1 MQDCCSLFTPL
12 CSLLPMQDQVE
23 LLETLQALELA
34 HRRSEFARARAEALA
49 TARYGE
55 SGGLWVPFP
64 IQTDTIADSNPS
76 PPPVPCRGEALM
88 HAQAATRDA
97 EAQQLQLSALL
108 QTTLEHL
115 GCAPSPTPTRPGARA
130 SLGES
135 RAGVEGSAAG
145 LTLAGLLDASLDPRR
160 QAEAAAAQPQ
170 QGTTAQE
177 DGGGGGRARSARHQ
191 ALRASLEGSLASLA
205 RGLHPDGAEA
215 PTEEEEAPALDAS
228 RSHFSGFTVHTN
240 DLAPGAPSSRGTR
253 AEPFSLDNGSPSPRA
268 RAPGENAPPQ
278 AEAPRSSQGWRGIA
292 SALRSSVQGGAGG
305 HRSIDPGQGLQ
316 DTPLAPA
323 WTPVGP
329 AGGEGRGT
337 HSQAAAAAQ
346 RPAPL
351 LLPGDVPAPVG
362 AGSLRGKATTSLVRT
377 GASLA
382 SPGFAKAGAMRACDA
397 PAPGPQGGAQDSH
410 PLPLGTFLSPTLEG
424 MARWKGARPGVN
436 PRDHIAAVFRNTED
450 LDFYHPFSGAG
461 GGGGGF
467 AATSVTGFLLIPLG
481 QEICPRRLCLK
492 GVNICSVARW
502 RGRMRAALDDQSCG
516 ATGPQ
521 AVEALSWT
529 LCFQSTETSGK
540 HQLNPLPNTNQ
551 SQRGCMGS
559 HGLPPT
565 GSTARCPPPMPRP
578 CRMPPRTLRVDGRRR
593 RPGLAC
599 RVAASHS
606 KAATCSHLTP
616 SPSMHLASPPWR
628 QNAPNPVMSPSGH
641 MTKCW

>member
-1 MQDCCSLFTPL
+1 MVGFVQRFFCLAGDAGSPQRSPQSLRNAYADSARSKILAAVEQDLTDAFSRIPHPVAPAREQSLAYTRLSAQDLSPSFL
-12 CSLLPMQDQVE
+12 FLARDLLGKIGALARTCQICQQDQVE

-49 TARYGE
+49 TA
-55 SGGLWVPFP
+55 
-64 IQTDTIADSNPS
+64 
-76 PPPVPCRGEALM
+76 RGEALM

-135 RAGVEGSAAG
+135 RAG
-145 LTLAGLLDASLDPRR
+145 
-160 QAEAAAAQPQ
+160 
-170 QGTTAQE
+170 
-177 DGGGGGRARSARHQ
+177 

-397 PAPGPQGGAQDSH
+397 PAPGPQEGAQDSH

-450 LDFYHPFSGAG
+450 LDFYHPFSAG
-461 GGGGGF
+461 
-467 AATSVTGFLLIPLG
+467 
-481 QEICPRRLCLK
+481 
-492 GVNICSVARW
+492 
-502 RGRMRAALDDQSCG
+502 M
-516 ATGPQ
+516 
-521 AVEALSWT
+521 
-529 LCFQSTETSGK
+529 
-540 HQLNPLPNTNQ
+540 
-551 SQRGCMGS
+551 
-559 HGLPPT
+559 HGE
-565 GSTARCPPPMPRP
+565 PRP
-578 CRMPPRTLRVDGRRR
+578 SSHRQYRSVSSSNAQALPHATENAPGGREEKEA
-593 RPGLAC
+593 RPGLQGGGVPLQG
-599 RVAASHS
+599 RN
-606 KAATCSHLTP
+606 
-616 SPSMHLASPPWR
+616 M
-628 QNAPNPVMSPSGH
+628 
-641 MTKCW
+641 

>member
-1 MQDCCSLFTPL
+1 MVGFVQRFFCLAGDAGSPQRSPQSLRNAYADSARSKILAAVEQDLTDAFSRIPHPVAPAREQSLAYTRLSAQDLSPSFL
-12 CSLLPMQDQVE
+12 FLARDLLGKIGALARTCQICRQDQVE

-49 TARYGE
+49 TA
-55 SGGLWVPFP
+55 
-64 IQTDTIADSNPS
+64 
-76 PPPVPCRGEALM
+76 RGEALM

-177 DGGGGGRARSARHQ
+177 DGSGGGRARSARHQ

-253 AEPFSLDNGSPSPRA
+253 AEPFSLDDGSPSPRA

-397 PAPGPQGGAQDSH
+397 PAPGPQEGAQDSH

-450 LDFYHPFSGAG
+450 LDFYHPFSAG
-461 GGGGGF
+461 
-467 AATSVTGFLLIPLG
+467 
-481 QEICPRRLCLK
+481 
-492 GVNICSVARW
+492 
-502 RGRMRAALDDQSCG
+502 M
-516 ATGPQ
+516 
-521 AVEALSWT
+521 
-529 LCFQSTETSGK
+529 
-540 HQLNPLPNTNQ
+540 
-551 SQRGCMGS
+551 
-559 HGLPPT
+559 HGE
-565 GSTARCPPPMPRP
+565 PRP
-578 CRMPPRTLRVDGRRR
+578 SSHRQYRSVSSSNAQALPHATENAPGGREEKEA
-593 RPGLAC
+593 RPGLQGGGVPLQG
-599 RVAASHS
+599 RN
-606 KAATCSHLTP
+606 
-616 SPSMHLASPPWR
+616 M
-628 QNAPNPVMSPSGH
+628 
-641 MTKCW
+641 